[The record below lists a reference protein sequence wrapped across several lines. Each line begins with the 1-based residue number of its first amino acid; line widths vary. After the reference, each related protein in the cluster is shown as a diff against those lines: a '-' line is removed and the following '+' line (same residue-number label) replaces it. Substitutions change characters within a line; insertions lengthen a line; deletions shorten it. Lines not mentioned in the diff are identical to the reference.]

1 MSRYKILSVADRSQ
15 ILNTCHKF
23 EIENQ
28 NKMNPWE
35 VIAKQYEKGIQMM
48 KNNSPAFIFNL
59 FELSRTAP
67 DDVEVYEELESEI
80 VNFLE
85 TEIGKMKD
93 LM

>member
-1 MSRYKILSVADRSQ
+1 
-15 ILNTCHKF
+15 
-23 EIENQ
+23 
-28 NKMNPWE
+28 
-35 VIAKQYEKGIQMM
+35 M

-59 FELSRTAP
+59 FEFLRTAP

>member
-1 MSRYKILSVADRSQ
+1 
-15 ILNTCHKF
+15 
-23 EIENQ
+23 
-28 NKMNPWE
+28 
-35 VIAKQYEKGIQMM
+35 M

-67 DDVEVYEELESEI
+67 DDVEYWENVENEI